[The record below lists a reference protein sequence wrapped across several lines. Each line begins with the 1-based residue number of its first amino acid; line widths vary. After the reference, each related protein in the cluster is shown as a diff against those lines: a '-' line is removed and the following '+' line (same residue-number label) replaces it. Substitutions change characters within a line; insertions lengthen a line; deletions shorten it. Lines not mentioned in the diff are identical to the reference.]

1 MRALCIILVLACLH
15 GGAANARA
23 AGAKPHIVFTLTGA
37 RAALPRCVAAAS
49 TLPDWSTDT
58 RRVGELADWR
68 DVGWCSF
75 SWSR

>member
-37 RAALPRCVAAAS
+37 RAALPRAVSRLRPRCL
-49 TLPDWSTDT
+49 TGLQTP
-58 RRVGELADWR
+58 G
-68 DVGWCSF
+68 GWVN
-75 SWSR
+75 